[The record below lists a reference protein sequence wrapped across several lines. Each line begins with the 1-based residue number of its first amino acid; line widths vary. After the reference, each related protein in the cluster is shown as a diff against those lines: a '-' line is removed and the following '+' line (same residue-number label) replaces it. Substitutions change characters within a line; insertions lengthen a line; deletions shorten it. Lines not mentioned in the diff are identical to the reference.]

1 MLAALLGLT
10 VAFEGPKIVP
20 GKPSRTV
27 VLTYHDIIP
36 KRTKTSVWFDC
47 TVDEFRQQ
55 LDWLSKQG
63 ATFGSVS
70 NLKRSLTEKAIPAP
84 TVVIT
89 FADGY
94 RGFYMYALPELR
106 KRKIPVA
113 MFVHTDY
120 VGSSIG
126 RPKMSWDELRE
137 CHSQGVTVASQTASH
152 PADLAKLTDQQVKS
166 EFLKS
171 QMRLRSE
178 LPSKLPSY
186 LAYPNGKY
194 DQRSAAFAKQVGYE
208 MAFTEAQRPAE
219 RAPSLYLVP
228 RYVHTKYREA
238 WRAVS
243 RK

>member
-1 MLAALLGLT
+1 MMAALLGLT
-10 VAFEGPKIVP
+10 VAYEVPKIVP

-36 KRTKTSVWFDC
+36 KRTKSSVWFDC

-55 LDWLSKQG
+55 LDWLTKQG
-63 ATFGSVS
+63 ATFSSVS
-70 NLKRSLTEKAIPAP
+70 DLKESITSKRIPP
-84 TVVIT
+84 RTVVIT

-94 RGFYMYALPELR
+94 RGFYDYALPELR

-113 MFVHTDY
+113 MFVHTGY
-120 VGSSIG
+120 VGVKIG
-126 RPKMSWDELRE
+126 RPKMTWEQLRD
-137 CHSQGVTVASQTASH
+137 CQRAGVTVASQTSSH
-152 PADLAKLTDQQVKS
+152 PADITKLTDDQVKS
-166 EFLKS
+166 EYMVSLL
-171 QMRLRSE
+171 RLRSE
-178 LPSKLPSY
+178 LGPKIPLY

-194 DQRSAAFAKQVGYE
+194 DDRTAKLAKQVGYE

-219 RAPSLYLVP
+219 RAPSIYLVP

-238 WRAVS
+238 WRDIS